1 MSRVGKFPIAV
12 PSGVDV
18 QWKGLDVMVKG
29 PKGSLSMQIPDTR
42 ITLER
47 DNDVLR
53 VNRSNDDKR
62 SRAFHGLVNRLISNM
77 ITGVTTGFKKEL
89 ELRGVG
95 YRAQTQGE
103 NLVLS
108 LGYSHPIVYTPPKG
122 VKVEAPEQT
131 RVIVSGIDKQAVG
144 QAAANIRGFR
154 PPEPYK
160 GKGVRHVGEYVRMLE
175 GKKSAKA

>member
-1 MSRVGKFPIAV
+1 MSRVGKAPIAV

-18 QWKGLDVMVKG
+18 QWKGLDVVVKG
-29 PKGSLSMQIPDTR
+29 PKGSLSMRIPDTR

-47 DNDVLR
+47 DRETLR
-53 VNRSNDDKR
+53 VNRDGEDKR
-62 SRAFHGLVNRLISNM
+62 SRAYHGLVNRLIANM
-77 ITGVTTGFKKEL
+77 IAGVTEGFSKEL

-95 YRAQTQGE
+95 YRAQMQGQ

-108 LGYSHPIVYTPPKG
+108 LGFSHPIVYTPPKG
-122 VKVEAPEQT
+122 VKVETPDQT
-131 RVIVSGIDKQAVG
+131 RIVVSGIDKQAVG
-144 QAAANIRGFR
+144 QATANIRAFR

-160 GKGVRHVGEYVRMLE
+160 GKGVRHLGEYVRMLE